1 MREIIRGR
9 VLSLPAGGVYAAW
22 RANVDVSE
30 MEMTI
35 FVTGRKRLTV
45 AAFGNNVS
53 GNGFQITP
61 DNHEVTLRSFFG
73 TFVPNSGTRPD

>member
-1 MREIIRGR
+1 
-9 VLSLPAGGVYAAW
+9 
-22 RANVDVSE
+22 

-61 DNHEVTLRSFFG
+61 DNPGVTFRSFVVPVV
-73 TFVPNSGTRPD
+73 TFIVTRPF

>member
-1 MREIIRGR
+1 MPWKAFTTRSE
-9 VLSLPAGGVYAAW
+9 GVYAVW

-61 DNHEVTLRSFFG
+61 DNPGVTSRSFFG
-73 TFVPNSGTRPD
+73 TFVPKFGTRPS